1 MCQDKHSRSW
11 VGILDNLQVSDG
23 SIRTV
28 NPIGSTL
35 QQRYQILEQL
45 GQNGAVA
52 TYLAIDLQVPGNL
65 QLKCAIHR
73 YELPNANSESLE
85 WKQAIDRAQSLY
97 DLSRKVD
104 RLPII
109 YSYFAQAQFFYIVR
123 EFVAG
128 TSLAQELATVVNH
141 KEPQTWTQSQVVMF
155 LADVLEVLRDIERYG
170 SNAAQIS
177 IANIF
182 RRQIDGKLVP
192 LNLPLEID
200 SLNSDRS
207 DGDNLRLVAEIAIA
221 AATGKPLPLT
231 ASQIEQWQQL
241 APQIDRPELVAI
253 IDRLLASPAQS
264 YPSIGTAWQ
273 AVVGVI
279 PKLLVNRYSATEQRT
294 EIAKHVRHLVD
305 RGTELYEVG
314 KCEAAIV
321 AYDRALG
328 LDPECVDAYCGRGNA
343 RRFAGDYP
351 GSEADFETALGLDP
365 DCGMAYV
372 GRGLAVCFGSPS
384 QVDPNADFE
393 LGKNLL
399 ANPTSAIE
407 YVMRGTAKAQL
418 NDPEQAI
425 ADYDLAIAMN
435 PRLLL
440 AYNNRGNL
448 YQYLGDV
455 ERALADFSKVL
466 EIDARSA
473 IAYNNRAIIYTQS
486 GQFSA
491 AVVDYQQA
499 IALQPDFVSAHNNLG
514 NNYCQMG
521 KYAEAIDSYTKAI
534 ELDVNFAVAYS
545 NRANVYR
552 VREEIESALA
562 DYDRAI
568 ELDPNLVIAHYN
580 RGICYRQIGNHQAA
594 IEDYTQTIALD
605 REYLHA
611 YYHRGN
617 ARKYLGDN
625 HGAIAD
631 YTHTICFDPNHL
643 NAHYNRAITRSEIGD
658 LHGALD
664 DLDRAIEL
672 DPAFSAAYYQRGW
685 LLAGDG
691 EHQYALAEY
700 QRAIELNPDYLD
712 AYYHRGC
719 SYQSLGELSAA
730 LADFSRAISLD
741 PSYAPA
747 YYQRGKISDA
757 IGDRA
762 GAISDY
768 HQAANLYLDRD
779 DSKTYQY
786 ILQMLDRSVKRG

>member
-1 MCQDKHSRSW
+1 
-11 VGILDNLQVSDG
+11 
-23 SIRTV
+23 V

-45 GQNGAVA
+45 GHNGSVT

-65 QLKCAIHR
+65 QLKCAVHQ
-73 YELPNANSESLE
+73 YQLPDANSESPD
-85 WKQAIDRAQSLY
+85 WKQAISQAQNLY
-97 DLSRKVD
+97 DLSRKVE

-109 YSYFAQAQFFYIVR
+109 YSYFAQDRFFYIVR

-128 TSLAQELATVVNH
+128 TPLSQELAVGGNGDRSSH
-141 KEPQTWTQSQVVMF
+141 EELPAWTQSQVVML
-155 LADVLEVLRDIERYG
+155 LADLLEVLRDIERCEATAERIAI
-170 SNAAQIS
+170 SNIV
-177 IANIF
+177 
-182 RRQIDGKLVP
+182 RRQLDGKLVP
-192 LNLPLEID
+192 INLPLAIGASSSTQTTRD
-200 SLNSDRS
+200 T
-207 DGDNLRLVAEIAIA
+207 LRCVGEIAIA
-221 AATGKPLPLT
+221 AATGAQLPLT
-231 ASQIEQWQQL
+231 TSQIAQWQQL
-241 APQIDRPELVAI
+241 ATQIDSPLERLRQRQRPELIAI
-253 IDRLLASPAQS
+253 LDRLLATEPNQV
-264 YPSIGTAWQ
+264 YPSTATAWQ

-279 PKLLVNRYSATEQRT
+279 PKLLVHQHSAAQQRI
-294 EIAKHVRHLVD
+294 EIARHVKLLVD

-314 KCEAAIV
+314 NCRSAIAA
-321 AYDRALG
+321 YEQALG

-343 RRFAGDYP
+343 LRFSGDYAR
-351 GSEADFETALGLDP
+351 SEADFQMAIELDP
-365 DCGMAYV
+365 DCGVAYI
-372 GRGLAVCFGSPS
+372 GRGLAVCFGTPS
-384 QVDPNADFE
+384 QLDPQADFE

-399 ANPTSAIE
+399 AHPQSAIE

-418 NDPEQAI
+418 NDPHAAI
-425 ADYDLAIAMN
+425 ADYDLAIAMK

-448 YQYLGDV
+448 YQHLGDS

-466 EIDARSA
+466 TIDSRSA
-473 IAYNNRAIIYTQS
+473 IAYNNRAIIYTQH
-486 GQFSA
+486 GQFAA
-491 AVVDYQQA
+491 AVADYQKA
-499 IALQPDFVSAHNNLG
+499 IELQPDFVSAYNNLG

-521 KYAEAIDSYTKAI
+521 NYAAAIANYSQAI
-534 ELDVNFAVAYS
+534 VLDPNFAVAYS

-552 VREEIESALA
+552 IRDEIEPALA

-594 IEDYTQTIALD
+594 IDNYTQTIALD
-605 REYLHA
+605 RQYLHA

-617 ARKYLGDN
+617 ARKYLGDK

-631 YTHTICFDPNHL
+631 YTHTICFDANHL
-643 NAHYNRAITRSEIGD
+643 NAHYNRAITRSELGD
-658 LHGALD
+658 LQGALD

-672 DPAFSAAYYQRGW
+672 DPTFSAAYYQRGW
-685 LLAGDG
+685 LLASDG

-700 QRAIELNPDYLD
+700 QRAIELNLDYLD

-719 SYQSLGELSAA
+719 SYQSLGETSAA
-730 LADFSRAISLD
+730 LADFSHAIAID

-747 YYQRGKISDA
+747 YYQRAKVSES
-757 IGDRA
+757 IGDRT

-768 HQAANLYLDRD
+768 HQAANLYLDRG

-786 ILQMLDRSVKRG
+786 ILQILDLLVNRN

>member
-1 MCQDKHSRSW
+1 
-11 VGILDNLQVSDG
+11 
-23 SIRTV
+23 V

-45 GQNGAVA
+45 GHSGSVT

-65 QLKCAIHR
+65 QLKCVVHQ
-73 YELPNANSESLE
+73 YELPDADSESPD
-85 WKQAIDRAQSLY
+85 WKQVISKAQSLY
-97 DLSRKVD
+97 DLSRKVE

-109 YSYFAQAQFFYIVR
+109 YSYFAQERFFYIVR

-128 TSLAQELATVVNH
+128 TPLSQELAVGVNSNNSPP
-141 KEPQTWTQSQVVMF
+141 ELSARTLSQIVML
-155 LADVLEVLRDIERYG
+155 LADLLEVLRDIERCDMTPER
-170 SNAAQIS
+170 IS
-177 IANIF
+177 VTNIV
-182 RRQIDGKLVP
+182 RRQLDGKLVL
-192 LNLPLEID
+192 LNLPLAIGD
-200 SLNSDRS
+200 TNSTQTT
-207 DGDNLRLVAEIAIA
+207 GDNLLLVGEIAIA
-221 AATGKPLPLT
+221 AATGANLPFT
-231 ASQIEQWQQL
+231 TSQIDRWQQL
-241 APQIDRPELVAI
+241 ATQIDRPELIEIV
-253 IDRLLASPAQS
+253 DRLLATEPALA
-264 YPSIGTAWQ
+264 YPSIAAAWQ
-273 AVVGVI
+273 AVVSII
-279 PKLLVNRYSATEQRT
+279 PKLLVHRHAAGQQRT
-294 EIAKHVRHLVD
+294 EMVRQVKVSID
-305 RGTELYEVG
+305 RGTELYAVG
-314 KCEAAIV
+314 DCRAAIS

-328 LDPECVDAYCGRGNA
+328 LDAECVAAYCGRGNA
-343 RRFAGDYP
+343 LRFLGDYAS
-351 GSEADFETALGLDP
+351 SEADFETAIGLDP
-365 DCGMAYV
+365 DCGVAYI
-372 GRGLAVCFGSPS
+372 GRGLAVCFGAPS
-384 QVDPNADFE
+384 SLDPNADFE

-399 ANPTSAIE
+399 TNPTSAIE

-418 NDPEQAI
+418 NDPQAAI
-425 ADYDLAIAMN
+425 ADYNIAIDMN

-448 YQYLGDV
+448 YQYLGEL
-455 ERALADFSKVL
+455 ERALADFSQVL
-466 EIDARSA
+466 KIDSRSA
-473 IAYNNRAIIYTQS
+473 IAYNNRAIIYTQN
-486 GQFSA
+486 GQFAA
-491 AVVDYQQA
+491 AVSDYQQA
-499 IALQPDFVSAHNNLG
+499 IELQPDFVSAYNNLG

-521 KYAEAIDSYTKAI
+521 KYPEAIAKYSQAI
-534 ELDVNFAVAYS
+534 VFDPNFAVAYS

-552 VREEIESALA
+552 IRDEIEPALA
-562 DYDRAI
+562 DYDLAI

-594 IEDYTQTIALD
+594 IDNYTQTIALD
-605 REYLHA
+605 RQYLHA

-658 LHGALD
+658 LPGALD

-685 LLAGDG
+685 LLASDG

-700 QRAIELNPDYLD
+700 QRAIALNPDYLD

-730 LADFSRAISLD
+730 SADFSHAIALD

-747 YYQRGKISDA
+747 YYQRAKVSESS
-757 IGDRA
+757 GDRT

-768 HQAANLYLDRD
+768 HQAANLYLDRG

-786 ILQMLDRSVKRG
+786 ILQILDRLTSRI

>member
-1 MCQDKHSRSW
+1 
-11 VGILDNLQVSDG
+11 
-23 SIRTV
+23 V
-28 NPIGSTL
+28 NPLGSTL

-45 GQNGAVA
+45 GQNGSVT

-65 QLKCAIHR
+65 QLKCVIHR
-73 YELPNANSESLE
+73 YELPDTNSESPE
-85 WKQAIDRAQSLY
+85 WKQAIDKAQRLY
-97 DLSRKVD
+97 DLSRKVE

-109 YSYFAQAQFFYIVR
+109 YSYFAQEQFFYIVS

-128 TSLAQELATVVNH
+128 IPLSQELAPAVNGNRH
-141 KEPQTWTQSQVVMF
+141 PNELPTWTQSQVVIF
-155 LADVLEVLRDIERYG
+155 LADILEVLRDIERCE
-170 SNAAQIS
+170 STAEPIS
-177 IANIF
+177 IANLV
-182 RRQIDGKLVP
+182 RRQLDGKLVP
-192 LNLPLEID
+192 INLPLEIVR
-200 SLNSDRS
+200 SNSTQTAE
-207 DGDNLRLVAEIAIA
+207 GNLRWAAEIAIA

-231 ASQIEQWQQL
+231 ASQVAQWQQL

-253 IDRLLASPAQS
+253 LDRLLATESAQD
-264 YPSIGTAWQ
+264 YPSIGAAWQ
-273 AVVGVI
+273 AVVSVI
-279 PKLLVNRYSATEQRT
+279 PKLLVHQQSAAQQRT
-294 EIAKHVRHLVD
+294 EIARHVKLLVD
-305 RGTELYEVG
+305 RGSELYEVG
-314 KCEAAIV
+314 NCRAAIA
-321 AYDRALG
+321 AYERAIG

-343 RRFAGDYP
+343 LRFLGDYP
-351 GSEADFETALGLDP
+351 GSEADFEMAIGLDP
-365 DCGMAYV
+365 DCGVAYI

-384 QVDPNADFE
+384 QLDANADFE

-399 ANPTSAIE
+399 ANPNSEIE

-418 NDPEQAI
+418 SEPEQAI
-425 ADYDLAIAMN
+425 ADYNIAISMN

-448 YQYLGDV
+448 YQHLGDS

-473 IAYNNRAIIYTQS
+473 IAYNNRAIIYTQH

-491 AVVDYQQA
+491 AVADYHRA
-499 IALQPDFVSAHNNLG
+499 IELQPDFVSAYNNLG

-521 KYAEAIDSYTKAI
+521 NYAAAIASYSHAI
-534 ELDVNFAVAYS
+534 ALDVNFAVAYS

-552 VREEIESALA
+552 IQDEIEPALA
-562 DYDRAI
+562 DYNRAI

-580 RGICYRQIGNHQAA
+580 RGICYRQSGNHQAA
-594 IEDYTQTIALD
+594 IDNYTQTIALD
-605 REYLHA
+605 RQYFHA

-617 ARKYLGDN
+617 ARKYLGDR

-643 NAHYNRAITRSEIGD
+643 HAHYNRALTRSEIGD
-658 LHGALD
+658 LQGALD

-672 DPAFSAAYYQRGW
+672 DPAFSVAYYQRGW
-685 LLAGDG
+685 ILATDG
-691 EHQYALAEY
+691 EHQYAVAEY
-700 QRAIELNPDYLD
+700 RRAIELNPDYLD

-730 LADFSRAISLD
+730 SADFSRAIALD
-741 PSYAPA
+741 LSYAPA
-747 YYQRGKISDA
+747 YYQRGKVSAA

-768 HQAANLYLDRD
+768 HQAANLYLDRG

-786 ILQMLDRSVKRG
+786 ILQSLDRLVNRN

>member
-1 MCQDKHSRSW
+1 M
-11 VGILDNLQVSDG
+11 
-23 SIRTV
+23 

-45 GQNGAVA
+45 GQHGSVA

-73 YELPNANSESLE
+73 YELPNANAQSPE
-85 WKQAIDRAQSLY
+85 WKQAIAKAQSLY

-128 TSLAQELATVVNH
+128 TPLTQELASVVNGN
-141 KEPQTWTQSQVVMF
+141 EPQTWTQSQVVMF
-155 LADVLEVLRDIERYG
+155 LADVLEVLRDIERCE
-170 SNAAQIS
+170 SLPAQIS

-192 LNLPLEID
+192 LNLPLEIE
-200 SLNSDRS
+200 SLDSDRLAA
-207 DGDNLRLVAEIAIA
+207 DNLRLVAEIAIA

-231 ASQIEQWQQL
+231 ASQIDRWQQL

-253 IDRLLASPAQS
+253 IDRLLADSPAQG
-264 YPSIGTAWQ
+264 YPSIGSAWQ
-273 AVVGVI
+273 AVVSVI
-279 PKLLVNRYSATEQRT
+279 PKLLVKRYSAAAQRT

-314 KCEAAIV
+314 NCDAAIV
-321 AYDRALG
+321 AYARALG

-343 RRFAGDYP
+343 RRFVGDYP
-351 GSEADFETALGLDP
+351 GSEADFEMALGLDP
-365 DCGMAYV
+365 DCGMAYI

-384 QVDPNADFE
+384 QLDPNADFE

-399 ANPTSAIE
+399 AHPTSAIE

-418 NDPEQAI
+418 NDPQQAI

-435 PRLLL
+435 PHLLL

-448 YQYLGDV
+448 YQYLGDL

-466 EIDARSA
+466 EIDSRSA
-473 IAYNNRAIIYTQS
+473 IAYNNRAIIYTQCE
-486 GQFSA
+486 QFAA

-499 IALQPDFVSAHNNLG
+499 IELQPDFVSAYNNLG

-521 KYAEAIDSYTKAI
+521 KFAEAIASYTKAI
-534 ELDVNFAVAYS
+534 ELDANFAVAYS

-552 VREEIESALA
+552 VRDEIEPALA
-562 DYDRAI
+562 DYNRAI
-568 ELDPNLVIAHYN
+568 ELDPNLIIAHYN

-594 IEDYTQTIALD
+594 IADYTQTIDLD
-605 REYLHA
+605 RQYLHA

-658 LHGALD
+658 LQGALD

-685 LLAGDG
+685 LLASDG
-691 EHQYALAEY
+691 EHEYALVEY
-700 QRAIELNPDYLD
+700 QRATELNPDYLD

-730 LADFSRAISLD
+730 SADFSRAIALD

-747 YYQRGKISDA
+747 YYQRGKVAEA

-768 HQAANLYLDRD
+768 HQAANLYLDRG

-786 ILQMLDRSVKRG
+786 ILQILDRLVNRH

>member
-1 MCQDKHSRSW
+1 M
-11 VGILDNLQVSDG
+11 
-23 SIRTV
+23 

-45 GQNGAVA
+45 GQDGAVA

-73 YELPNANSESLE
+73 YELPTANAESRE
-85 WKQAIDRAQSLY
+85 WKQAISKAQSLY

-128 TSLAQELATVVNH
+128 TSLAQELATVVNDDRQPN
-141 KEPQTWTQSQVVMF
+141 ERSVWTQSQVVMF
-155 LADVLEVLRDIERYG
+155 WADVLEVLRDIERCDVIPE
-170 SNAAQIS
+170 QIS

-192 LNLPLEID
+192 LNLPLTID
-200 SLNSDRS
+200 SFNSQQPL
-207 DGDNLRLVAEIAIA
+207 GDNLRLVAQIAIA
-221 AATGKPLPLT
+221 AASGNPLPLK
-231 ASQIEQWQQL
+231 ASQIGQWQQL

-253 IDRLLASPAQS
+253 VDRLLATAPAQG
-264 YPSIGTAWQ
+264 YPSIGAAWQ
-273 AVVGVI
+273 AVVSVI
-279 PKLLVNRYSATEQRT
+279 PKLLVDRYSAAEQQT
-294 EIAKHVRHLVD
+294 EIARHVRQLVD

-314 KCEAAIV
+314 SCDAAIV

-343 RRFAGDYP
+343 RRFVGDYP
-351 GSEADFETALGLDP
+351 GSEADFELAICLDP
-365 DCGMAYV
+365 DCGLAYI
-372 GRGLAVCFGSPS
+372 GRGLAVCFGEPSPL
-384 QVDPNADFE
+384 DPNADFE
-393 LGKNLL
+393 LGKKLL
-399 ANPTSAIE
+399 ASPTSAIE

-418 NDPEQAI
+418 NDPVPAI

-448 YQYLGDV
+448 YQYLGDS

-466 EIDARSA
+466 EIDSRSA
-473 IAYNNRAIIYTQS
+473 IAYNNRAIIYTQH

-491 AVVDYQQA
+491 AVADYLRA
-499 IALQPDFVSAHNNLG
+499 IELQPDFVSAYNNLG
-514 NNYCQMG
+514 NNYCQMA
-521 KYAEAIDSYTKAI
+521 KYAEAIASYTKAI
-534 ELDVNFAVAYS
+534 ELDANFAVAYS
-545 NRANVYR
+545 NRANIYR
-552 VREEIESALA
+552 VRDEIEPALA
-562 DYDRAI
+562 DYNRAI

-594 IEDYTQTIALD
+594 IENYTQTIALD
-605 REYLHA
+605 RQYFHA

-617 ARKYLGDN
+617 ARKYLGDR

-631 YTHTICFDPNHL
+631 YTHTICFDPDHL
-643 NAHYNRAITRSEIGD
+643 HAHYNRAITRSEIGD
-658 LHGALD
+658 LQGALD

-672 DPAFSAAYYQRGW
+672 DPAFSAAYYQRAW
-685 LLAGDG
+685 ILASDG
-691 EHQYALAEY
+691 EHQYALAQY
-700 QRAIELNPDYLD
+700 QQAIELNPDYLD

-730 LADFSRAISLD
+730 SADFSRAIALD
-741 PSYAPA
+741 PNYAPA
-747 YYQRGKISDA
+747 YYQRGKVSEA

-768 HQAANLYLDRD
+768 HQAANLYLDRG

-786 ILQMLDRSVKRG
+786 ILQLLDRSVNRN